1 MARNREHQIAVR
13 SDDYDGE
20 FTAQTVQTVNKSG
33 VYALHITT
41 ARKGNKGHTYTLDH
55 VPSGFRVKGGIRGR
69 AEARLILRFFAL
81 HGAGL
86 GQNWPFGEPDTES
99 ADWKAMR
106 ELYLSF

>member
-13 SDDYDGE
+13 SDDDDGA
-20 FTAQTVQTVNKSG
+20 FHGKAVQTVGRSG